1 MTKRVVAAILVLALV
16 AAIGVVSGCGG
27 GLPKD
32 AMAKVGKTYITQ
44 KQFDARAASFETLD
58 KYSGQFGIP
67 DKTTDPDGYK
77 QFQISCLDYMVQ
89 YELAVQKAPSLKVAP
104 VDVSVSDQDVQTK
117 IDAALKDSFGGD
129 QAKFDAALA
138 AQNMTLDQLKQYYRA
153 SALFEKETTFL
164 QKVSD
169 EVTKNITTVPDA
181 DVAAYYEANKKSK
194 YFTDETRTV
203 RHILIAPKAA
213 GSESTTTTTGSSTTT
228 TGSSTTT
235 TVVLTDADW
244 AAAKATA
251 DKVRADLVG
260 GADWTKEAAQYSDD
274 SASKASGGDLGTVTR
289 GEMVPEFDAVAFS
302 LAKDEISQPIKTTY
316 GYHVIQV
323 TGITPA
329 KQSTLDEVKA
339 EITSA
344 LLNQKKYEAWNAW
357 MTKTKAE
364 IGVIYKAGMEPT
376 TTTTTAATATTATTS
391 GPSTTAGA
399 NTTSTASDLT
409 TTTAATEST
418 TTTAK
423 P

>member
-1 MTKRVVAAILVLALV
+1 VTKRVVATILVLALTAVVGV
-16 AAIGVVSGCGG
+16 AAGCGSS
-27 GLPKD
+27 LPKD

-44 KQFDARAASFETLD
+44 QQFDARAASFETLD
-58 KYSGQFGIP
+58 KYSQQIGIP

-77 QFQISCLDYMVQ
+77 EFQRELLDYMVK
-89 YELAVQKAPSLKVAP
+89 YELAVQKAPSLKVA
-104 VDVSVSDQDVQTK
+104 VADVSVSDQEVQTQ
-117 IDAALKDSFGGD
+117 IDTTLKDSFGGD
-129 QAKFDAALA
+129 QAKFDEALA
-138 AQNMTLDQLKQYYRA
+138 AQNMTLDQLKQYFKA

-169 EVTKNITTVPDA
+169 EVTKDITTVPEA
-181 DVAAYYEANKKSK
+181 DIAAYYEANKKTS
-194 YFTDETRTV
+194 YFTDETRTA

-213 GSESTTTTTGSSTTT
+213 ASESTTTTAGSST

-235 TVVLTDADW
+235 TVALTDADW

-260 GADWTKEAAQYSDD
+260 GADWTKEASQYSDD
-274 SASKASGGDLGTVTR
+274 PASKALGGDLGTVTK
-289 GEMVPEFDAVAFS
+289 GVTVPEFEAAVYS
-302 LAKDEISQPIKTTY
+302 LTKDEISQPIKTSY

-329 KQSTLDEVKA
+329 KQSTLDEVKE
-339 EITSA
+339 EITST
-344 LLNQKKYEAWNAW
+344 LLNQKKYEAWNEW
-357 MTKTKAE
+357 LTKTKAE
-364 IGVIYKAGMEPT
+364 IGVIYKEGMEPT
-376 TTTTTAATATTATTS
+376 TTTTAATTATTS

-399 NTTSTASDLT
+399 TTSSTASDLT
-409 TTTAATEST
+409 TTTTATGS

>member
-1 MTKRVVAAILVLALV
+1 VTKRVVAAILVLAL
-16 AAIGVVSGCGG
+16 AAAVGVVAGCGG

-44 KQFDARAASFETLD
+44 EQYDARAVAFETLD
-58 KYSGQFGIP
+58 KYSGQIGIP

-77 QFQISCLDYMVQ
+77 AFQRELLDYMVK
-89 YELAVQKAPSLKVAP
+89 YELAVQKAPSLNVTP
-104 VDVSVSDQDVQTK
+104 VDVSVSDQEVQTK
-117 IDAALKDSFGGD
+117 IDATLKDSFGGD
-129 QAKFDAALA
+129 QAKFDEALA
-138 AQNMTLDQLKQYYRA
+138 AQNMTLDQLKEYFKA
-153 SALFEKETTFL
+153 STLFEKETTFL

-169 EVTKNITTVPDA
+169 EVTKNVTTVPDA
-181 DVAAYYEANKKSK
+181 DIAAYYEANKKSQ

-203 RHILIAPKAA
+203 RHILISPKAA

-228 TGSSTTT
+228 TVALS
-235 TVVLTDADW
+235 DADW

-260 GADWTKEAAQYSDD
+260 GADWAKEAAQYSDD
-274 SASKASGGDLGTVTR
+274 SVSKALGGDLGTVSK
-289 GEMVPEFDAVAFS
+289 GEMVPEFDAAAFS
-302 LAKDEISQPIKTTY
+302 LAKDEISQPVKTTY

-329 KQSTLDEVKA
+329 KQSTLDEVK
-339 EITSA
+339 EDITST
-344 LLNQKKYEAWNAW
+344 LLNEKKSAAWNEW
-357 MTKTKAE
+357 VIKTKAE
-364 IGVIYKAGMEPT
+364 IGVIYKQGMEPT
-376 TTTTTAATATTATTS
+376 TTTTAATTATTS

-399 NTTSTASDLT
+399 TTSSTASDLT

-418 TTTAK
+418 TTTVK